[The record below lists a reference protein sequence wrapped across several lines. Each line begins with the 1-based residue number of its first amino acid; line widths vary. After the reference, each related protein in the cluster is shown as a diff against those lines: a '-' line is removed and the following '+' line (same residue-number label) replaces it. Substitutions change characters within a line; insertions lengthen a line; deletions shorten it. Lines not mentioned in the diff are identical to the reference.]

1 MTEALK
7 QVMINGGWVVVLY
20 VLFRVGIWIVRKT
33 ETKTDDMIL
42 DRYVNMGVQ
51 FALKVIPK
59 NSEINWVK
67 FAGNALGKFVEAY
80 TKEQGDTPDMT
91 TMDKARKL
99 IEETADNIEF
109 KQIKEVLEQYKDNK
123 EIA

>member
-1 MTEALK
+1 MIEALK

-20 VLFRVGIWIVRKT
+20 ILFRIGLWIVRKT
-33 ETKTDDMIL
+33 ETKVDDMIV
-42 DRYVNMGVQ
+42 DRYVNMAVQ
-51 FALKVIPK
+51 FALKIIPK

-67 FAGNALGKFVEAY
+67 FAGNALGKFSEAY
-80 TKEQGDTPDMT
+80 TKEQGDTPDMST
-91 TMDKARKL
+91 IERAKKL
-99 IEETADNIEF
+99 IEETANTIEF